1 MVISPQIR
9 DECIKV
15 SSEIPSAVFVGA
27 AATLAHLGWGYRR
40 TGDLDI
46 AVEFVDDAD
55 EGKLNRLQYRK
66 DPFTGTWYTPR
77 GWKIDIYRK
86 DVSGF
91 STRQIGKDA
100 VTISAR
106 KARFRVVR
114 LEMLILMKHRAQRYD
129 DIRALMQRKFNSI
142 DWSYLESIAAD
153 KVEAEEMRNVA
164 RVLRLL

>member
-27 AATLAHLGWGYRR
+27 AATLAHLGWSYRR
-40 TGDLDI
+40 AGDLDI
-46 AVEFVDDAD
+46 AVEFLGDAD
-55 EGKLNRLQYRK
+55 EEKLNRLRYRK
-66 DPFTGTWYTPR
+66 DPFTGTGYTPR
-77 GWKIDIYRK
+77 GWKIDIYGK

-91 STRQIGKDA
+91 STLQIGKDA

-129 DIRALMQRKFNSI
+129 DVRALMQRKFN
-142 DWSYLESIAAD
+142 
-153 KVEAEEMRNVA
+153 
-164 RVLRLL
+164 